1 MKEHWRSI
9 DELTDKDLV
18 KREIA
23 AEEISQRNAILETIA
38 NGDATTATRRDFLKL
53 WGFGLTSAALATACE
68 RPVQKA
74 IPYLIK
80 PEEITPGVANH
91 YATTFFD
98 GEEFCSLLVKSR
110 DGRPI
115 KIEGNELCPISR
127 GGTTA
132 RVQASV
138 LSLYDNARYVKPT
151 MTGQELSWENADG
164 LMKSKLGE
172 LSAKGSQI
180 VLLTPTIISPS
191 AKEIINRFLKHYPS
205 AKHITYDSVSASAIL
220 QANETS
226 FGKRAIPSYHFDRA
240 SLIVSF
246 FADFLGT
253 WLMPVQFTRQY
264 VTNRK
269 LDEGQKRMSQH
280 IQLEAGMSLTGSN
293 ADKRITIKPS
303 EEKAILVDLYGK
315 ISTGLGLSVPSKS
328 LTSRPE
334 TDGIAKLLLLHKG
347 ESLVVSSTNDREI
360 QLLINA
366 INYLLG
372 NYGHTINLDKPLLV
386 REGIDQ
392 EMMQLVDDMVN
403 GKINCLIAWDVNP
416 LYDFPEKQKF
426 QKGLGNVFLKLTLA
440 TTHNET
446 SVGIGTNFP
455 DSHYLEKWGDAEPVK
470 GIFTLAQPLIE
481 HIYNTR
487 QAEESLM
494 KWCDIPGTY
503 YDFIKEFWKN
513 NIFSKQKEFT
523 DFETFW
529 SHCLQNGV
537 WEEKQELNPPVLKL
551 NEAYI
556 KELIDKIQL
565 IPAKGP
571 VEISLYTSI
580 AIGTGKHANNPWLQE
595 LPDPIAKISW
605 ENFAAISP
613 KFAEEKKLNTG
624 DVIKLS
630 NDIKIPVYIQPG
642 QAYGVLSI
650 ALGYGRTMGGKVSD
664 GAGVD
669 VTPMVNISDNL
680 RSYAIDGINF
690 ELTPEKKEFA
700 LSQIH
705 HSMEGRPIVR
715 ETSLENYLKDP
726 SSGNEFHNE
735 FEKNHQT
742 LYPDVKIDGFNW
754 TLSVDLN
761 SCIGCSACAI
771 ACQSENNIP
780 VVGKEQVQK
789 RRLMHWIRVDRYYSG
804 DPENPDTMFQP
815 VMCQHCDNAPCENV
829 CPVGATTH
837 SNEGLNQMAYN
848 RCIGTK
854 YCINNCPYRV
864 RRFNWYRYVTNKAF
878 DFNQNS
884 DLGRMVLNPDVVVR
898 ERGVVEKCSF
908 CVQRIQEVKLTAK
921 LENRVP
927 RDGEVQPACVQ
938 ACPAKALTFGDINN
952 KESKVNKLFEDPRR
966 YGLLEDLHTLPSVG
980 YLTKVRNKPEE
991 GKT

>member
-18 KREIA
+18 RREIA
-23 AEEISQRNAILETIA
+23 AEEISQRNTILETIA
-38 NGDATTATRRDFLKL
+38 NGEATSATRRDFLKL
-53 WGFGLTSAALATACE
+53 WGFGLTTAALVSACE

-115 KIEGNELCPISR
+115 KIEGNELCPITR

-132 RVQASV
+132 RIQASV
-138 LSLYDNARYVKPT
+138 LNLYDNVRYQKPT
-151 MTGQELSWENADG
+151 MNGQELSWENADG
-164 LMKSKLGE
+164 VMKTKLE
-172 LSAKGSQI
+172 DLSAKGLKI
-180 VLLTPTIISPS
+180 VLLTQTIISPS
-191 AKEIINRFLKHYPS
+191 AREIITRFLKRYPGS
-205 AKHITYDSVSASAIL
+205 THISYDSVSSSAML
-220 QANETS
+220 KANEVC
-226 FGKRAIPSYHFDRA
+226 FGKRIIPSYHFENA
-240 SLIVSF
+240 SLIISF
-246 FADFLGT
+246 FTDFLGS

-269 LDEGQKRMSQH
+269 LDEGQKKMSKH

-293 ADKRITIKPS
+293 ADKRIPIKPS
-303 EEKAILVDLYGK
+303 EEKAILVDLYSR
-315 ISTGLGLSVPSKS
+315 ISSALGHGDTAESHANQPQTADLA
-328 LTSRPE
+328 
-334 TDGIAKLLLLHKG
+334 IQLLAHKG
-347 ESLVVSSTNDREI
+347 ESLIVSSTNDQDI
-360 QLLINA
+360 QLLVNA

-372 NYGHTINLDKPLLV
+372 NYGHTIDLDKPLLV
-386 REGIDQ
+386 KEGMDTD
-392 EMMQLVDDMVN
+392 MVQLLDEMVN

-416 LYDFPEKQKF
+416 LYDYPDRDKMR
-426 QKGLGNVFLKLTLA
+426 KGLGNINLKLTMSSTL
-440 TTHNET
+440 NET
-446 SVGIGTNFP
+446 TDGIGMNLP

-470 GIFTLAQPLIE
+470 GVYTLAQPLID

-494 KWCDIPGTY
+494 KWSDIPGSY
-503 YDFIKEFWKN
+503 YDFIREYWKN
-513 NIFSKQKEFT
+513 NIFNKQKEFN
-523 DFETFW
+523 DFEKFW

-537 WEEKQELNPPVLKL
+537 WEEQQTISSAGEKL
-551 NEAYI
+551 NEAMLR
-556 KELIDKIQL
+556 EAVGKIRL
-565 IPAKGP
+565 DSAKGP
-571 VEISLYTSI
+571 VEVSLYTSV
-580 AIGTGKHANNPWLQE
+580 AIGTGKYANNPWLQE

-613 KFAEEKKLNTG
+613 KFAEEKKLQTG

-630 NDIKIPVYIQPG
+630 NNIKIPVYIQPG

-650 ALGYGRTMGGKVSD
+650 ALGYGRTRAGKVAE

-669 VTPMVNISDNL
+669 VSAMISLKDGL
-680 RSYAIDGINF
+680 RSNVADGINF
-690 ELTPEKKEFA
+690 EATSEKIEFA
-700 LSQIH
+700 LSQTH

-715 ETSLENYLKDP
+715 ETILEEYLKNP
-726 SSGNEFHNE
+726 VAGNEMHEE
-735 FEKNHQT
+735 FEKMHQT
-742 LYPDVKIDGFNW
+742 LYPDVKIDGFDW

-771 ACQSENNIP
+771 ACQAENNIP
-780 VVGKEQVQK
+780 VVGKEQVKK
-789 RRLMHWIRVDRYYSG
+789 RRLMHWIRVDRYYAG
-804 DPENPDTMFQP
+804 DPESPETMFQP

-864 RRFNWYRYVTNKAF
+864 RRFNWFRYVTNKAF
-878 DFNQNS
+878 DYNQNS

-927 RDGEVQPACVQ
+927 RDGEIQPACVQ

-966 YGLLEDLHTLPSVG
+966 YGLLEELHTLPSVG
-980 YLTKVRNKPEE
+980 YLTKVRNIPGEE
-991 GKT
+991 KI

>member
-1 MKEHWRSI
+1 MNDHWRSI

-18 KREIA
+18 KKEIA

-38 NGDATTATRRDFLKL
+38 NGEATATTRRDFLKL
-53 WGFGLTSAALATACE
+53 WGYGLTTAALVSACE

-74 IPYLIK
+74 IPYLVK
-80 PEEITPGVANH
+80 PEEVTPGVANH
-91 YATTFFD
+91 YATTYFD
-98 GEEFCSLLVKSR
+98 GEEYCSLLVKSR

-115 KIEGNELCPISR
+115 KIEGNELCPITR
-127 GGTTA
+127 GGTNA

-138 LSLYDNARYVKPT
+138 LSLYDNARYTRPV
-151 MTGQELSWENADG
+151 MMGQEISWDEGDKAI
-164 LMKSKLGE
+164 KTKLEE
-172 LSAKGSQI
+172 LSSKGERI

-191 AKEIINRFLKHYPS
+191 SKELINRFLKHFPGS
-205 AKHITYDSVSASAIL
+205 SHVIYDSASSSSIL
-220 QANETS
+220 QANEES
-226 FGKRAIPSYHFDRA
+226 FGLRVIPSYNFDKA

-269 LDEGQKRMSQH
+269 LDENQKRMSVH
-280 IQLEAGMSLTGSN
+280 IQLESGMSLTGSN
-293 ADKRITIKPS
+293 ADKRIAIKPS
-303 EEKAILVDLYGK
+303 EEKSILVDLYSK
-315 ISTGLGLSVPSKS
+315 LSAALGLSAPSISLKS
-328 LTSRPE
+328 HPE
-334 TDGIAKLLLLHKG
+334 TESLAKKLLAHKG
-347 ESLVVSSTNDREI
+347 ESLVVSSTNDMDV
-360 QLLINA
+360 QLLVNA

-372 NYGHTINLDKPLLV
+372 NYGHTIDLERPLTI
-386 REGIDQ
+386 REGIDKQ
-392 EMMQLVDDMVN
+392 MIQLVEDMYN
-403 GKINCLIAWDVNP
+403 GKVNCLVAWDVNP
-416 LYDFPEKQKF
+416 VYDFPQSEKLR
-426 QKGLGNVFLKLTLA
+426 KGLGNVYLKLSLSCST
-440 TTHNET
+440 NET
-446 SVGIGTNFP
+446 SDGIKTNFP

-470 GIFTLAQPLIE
+470 GVFTLTQPLID
-481 HIYNTR
+481 HIYDTR

-494 KWCDIPGTY
+494 KWCDIPGTF
-503 YDFIKEFWKN
+503 YDLIREYWKT
-513 NIFSKQKEFT
+513 NIFNRQKEYS
-523 DFETFW
+523 DFEKFW

-537 WEEKQELNPPVLKL
+537 WEEKLLSANSPNKI

-556 KELIDKIQL
+556 KETIEKIQL
-565 IPAKGP
+565 TPSKGP
-571 VEISLYTSI
+571 VEICLYSSI

-613 KFAEEKKLNTG
+613 KFAEERKLNTG
-624 DVIKLS
+624 DIIKLS
-630 NDIKIPVYIQPG
+630 NNIKIPVYIQPG

-650 ALGYGRTMGGKVSD
+650 ALGYGRSKGGKVAD
-664 GAGVD
+664 GVGVD
-669 VTPMVNISDNL
+669 ITPMIGITNDL
-680 RSYAIDGINF
+680 RTYFVDGISF
-690 ELTPEKKEFA
+690 ELTNEKVEFA

-715 ETSLENYLKDP
+715 ETVLEEYLKNP
-726 SSGNEFHNE
+726 SSGNEMHDE
-735 FEKNHQT
+735 FEKTHLT
-742 LYPDVKIDGFNW
+742 LYPEKKIDGFNW
-754 TLSVDLN
+754 TMTVDLN
-761 SCIGCSACAI
+761 SCIGCGTCAI
-771 ACQSENNIP
+771 ACQTENNIP
-780 VVGKEQVQK
+780 VVGKEQVKK
-789 RRLMHWIRVDRYYSG
+789 RRLMHWIRIDRYYSG
-804 DPENPDTMFQP
+804 EPENPETMFQP

-829 CPVGATTH
+829 CPVSATNH

-864 RRFNWYRYVTNKAF
+864 RRFNWFRYVTNKAF
-878 DFNQNS
+878 DFNENS

-952 KESKVNKLFEDPRR
+952 KDSKVTKLFNDPRR
-966 YGLLEDLHTLPSVG
+966 YGLLEELHTLPSVG
-980 YLTKVRNKPEE
+980 YLTKVRNKSNEE
-991 GKT
+991 KA